1 MKINL
6 TFEDVQ
12 GCLLSSTWDNEK
24 HDRLPS
30 HEMPQMLKNNGI
42 IYIGGHF
49 IGGDVGLCLGNAEE
63 RWIIR
68 ITDSSIDYR
77 YDTDLLGSV
86 SQNTI
91 TKLHDML
98 ILCNH
103 IGSVREQLSQMKFE
117 YQKQED
123 PRITDGSAVEFK
135 KSAVIDLTGGLKN
148 GGDSNE

>member
-1 MKINL
+1 MKIYL
-6 TFEDVQ
+6 TFEDVKE
-12 GCLLSSTWDNEK
+12 CLLNSTWDHEK

-49 IGGDVGLCLGNAEE
+49 IGGDVGLCLGNVEE

-77 YDTDLLGSV
+77 YDTDLFGSV
-86 SQNTI
+86 SKKTI

-98 ILCNH
+98 ILCNF
-103 IGSVREQLSQMKFE
+103 IGSTREQLSKMKFE
-117 YQKQED
+117 YQTQDSK
-123 PRITDGSAVEFK
+123 ITDGSAVEFK
-135 KSAVIDLTGGLKN
+135 KSAVINLTSGLKN
-148 GGDSNE
+148 GGETNE